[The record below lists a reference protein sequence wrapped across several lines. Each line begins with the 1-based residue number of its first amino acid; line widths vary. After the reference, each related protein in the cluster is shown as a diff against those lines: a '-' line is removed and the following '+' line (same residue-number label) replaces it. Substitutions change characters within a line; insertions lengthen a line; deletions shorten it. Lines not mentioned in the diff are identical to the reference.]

1 MPPGVDDDVSMKI
14 VLADDAAL
22 LREGLVMLLESSG
35 HRVLGV
41 AEDAP
46 GLVRTVEALMGTQEE
61 PDVVIT
67 DVRMP
72 PGGTD
77 DGLRAA
83 LQIRR
88 AHPGLPVVV
97 LSAYVA
103 GPYVQSLLEDTEGG
117 VGYLLKERVGRVS
130 DFLNSLQVVAA
141 GGVVVDPEV
150 VRHLVGA
157 SARALA
163 RLTQREREVLELMA
177 QGASNRQIGEGLGLS
192 AAAVSKHV
200 ANVLLKLDLPPGEE
214 NRRVRAVLTWLQSE
228 DPRPVQT
235 P

>member
-1 MPPGVDDDVSMKI
+1 MGR
-14 VLADDAAL
+14 ADRLSHPTGDL
-22 LREGLVMLLESSG
+22 LGQSRVGGGGEGKQPRL
-35 HRVLGV
+35 
-41 AEDAP
+41 
-46 GLVRTVEALMGTQEE
+46 
-61 PDVVIT
+61 DVVGQT
-67 DVRMP
+67 EVRDEGPHLLGPDGMTAGEVLETLVGVGQAGR
-72 PGGTD
+72 PGQGR
-77 DGLRAA
+77 G
-83 LQIRR
+83 
-88 AHPGLPVVV
+88 AHG
-97 LSAYVA
+97 A

-157 SARALA
+157 SSRALA

-214 NRRVRAVLTWLQSE
+214 NRRMRAVLTWLQSE